1 MTVTVDLTLCKHAL
15 EMAEAAGFP
24 DSLPLDERARLGFA
38 LNDDDDLAAEI
49 ERNWLIECRAGGG
62 QTTHPQVIVIA
73 TIKTLPNHDL
83 VLYRNR
89 ALAHVA
95 AEKKLAQNTSQS

>member
-1 MTVTVDLTLCKHAL
+1 MGAARVGWRGRGKYVRSRTAASPGHSFRITRARERKMTVTVDLTLCKHPL

-49 ERNWLIECRAGGG
+49 ERNWLLECRAGGG
-62 QTTHPQVIVIA
+62 QST
-73 TIKTLPNHDL
+73 
-83 VLYRNR
+83 
-89 ALAHVA
+89 
-95 AEKKLAQNTSQS
+95 